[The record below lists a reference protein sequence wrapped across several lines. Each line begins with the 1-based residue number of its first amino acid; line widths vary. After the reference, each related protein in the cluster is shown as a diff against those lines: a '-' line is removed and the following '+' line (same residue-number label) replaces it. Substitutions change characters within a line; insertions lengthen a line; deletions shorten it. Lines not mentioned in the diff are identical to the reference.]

1 MKSMTE
7 LLLRSWGWRGAM
19 VCSTLLA
26 AALTAAALAV
36 HRAVLLVILVSLLYI
51 LFALVSIREPLALAT
66 TFMVIL
72 VVLPPIFVSRF
83 GDTPVYLSVLLLPI
97 CLAVVVVR
105 LPDFHLAL
113 DPIAGGLGLFLVGT
127 GLSLP
132 FAFWLSGSEVGT
144 QSLFRWL
151 MLCQTALMYLL
162 IRGGARIRESRG
174 ERRMVQILLLAAV
187 LTAAY
192 GIIDFVWPV
201 PLPHPAADQFIWLR
215 DAIIR
220 RAQGAF
226 YESSNFANLCGFF
239 LAMSAAAF
247 LSRKERLFG
256 APRSLL
262 LVFIAVLGL
271 AVLVAFSRGAWANV
285 ITTLLAFAVVSGQLR
300 LRRGA
305 GFFVALGIPLV
316 VLWYYSPEL
325 WNYFLDARMGY
336 LGQLFVDPNLA
347 SSGRFETWSRVLSI
361 MAENP
366 QYLLFGVGYKT
377 LPYTRLFHSEIITD
391 NGYLNLLLET
401 GILGLAGFLFFC
413 AAVFRTFYRL
423 ARIGR
428 GSSVFW
434 STLLF
439 SFWCG
444 ECVQTLA
451 ADAYTYWRNMA
462 VFAGFMALAMN
473 LAEREQVVE
482 SQTGRG
488 SRPETSLPEAAP

>member
-1 MKSMTE
+1 MKGIAGLHS
-7 LLLRSWGWRGAM
+7 RDWGWRGAT
-19 VCSTLLA
+19 VYSALLA
-26 AALTAAALAV
+26 ATLTALALATD
-36 HRAVLLVILVSLLYI
+36 RAVLLVILVSILYV
-51 LFALVSIREPLALAT
+51 LFALISVREPLALAT
-66 TFMVIL
+66 TFMAIL
-72 VVLPPIFVSRF
+72 VVLPPFFLSRF
-83 GDTPVYLSVLLLPI
+83 GDTPIYISGILLPI

-105 LPDFHLAL
+105 LPDFRLAL
-113 DPIAGGLGLFLVGT
+113 DPIARGLGLFLVGT

-132 FAFWLSGSEVGT
+132 FAFWLSGPELGT

-151 MLCQTALMYLL
+151 MLCQTALIYLL

-215 DAIIR
+215 STIIR
-220 RAQGAF
+220 RAQGVF

-247 LSRKERLFG
+247 LSRKERLIGF
-256 APRSLL
+256 PRSVLL
-262 LVFIAVLGL
+262 AFIAVLSL

-285 ITTLLAFAVVSGQLR
+285 ITTVMVFAVASGQLR
-300 LRRGA
+300 LRRGV
-305 GFFVALGIPLV
+305 GFFVVLGVPLG

-325 WNYFLDARMGY
+325 WNYFLDARMGH
-336 LGQLFVDPNLA
+336 LVQLFADPNLA
-347 SSGRFETWSRVLSI
+347 SSGRFETWSRVVSI
-361 MAENP
+361 MTENP

-401 GILGLAGFLFFC
+401 GVLGLSGFLFFC
-413 AAVFRTFYRL
+413 TAVFRTFYRL
-423 ARIGR
+423 ARFGR
-428 GSSVFW
+428 GNSAFW

-439 SFWCG
+439 AFWCG
-444 ECVQTLA
+444 ECVQTLTV
-451 ADAYTYWRNMA
+451 DAYTYWRNMV
-462 VFAGFMALAMN
+462 VFAGFMALTMN
-473 LAEREQVVE
+473 LAEREQIVE
-482 SQTGRG
+482 SQAGR
-488 SRPETSLPEAAP
+488 RLENEPALPEAAP